1 MTGTKMGDELF
12 TYEDMLQQGLIQK
25 LPFVCANRDKLVRA
39 NNQNFLCAGA
49 VADHYEKMGGH
60 AFFHG
65 KPDTSLYEEALA
77 TIPASSIVPKSR
89 MIMIGDSLTTD
100 IQGAINFGIDSL
112 LIGSGIHYDEINN
125 HELSHLI
132 DQHQM
137 EPTYFLSQLMV

>member
-1 MTGTKMGDELF
+1 
-12 TYEDMLQQGLIQK
+12 
-25 LPFVCANRDKLVRA
+25 
-39 NNQNFLCAGA
+39 
-49 VADHYEKMGGH
+49 
-60 AFFHG
+60 
-65 KPDTSLYEEALA
+65 
-77 TIPASSIVPKSR
+77 